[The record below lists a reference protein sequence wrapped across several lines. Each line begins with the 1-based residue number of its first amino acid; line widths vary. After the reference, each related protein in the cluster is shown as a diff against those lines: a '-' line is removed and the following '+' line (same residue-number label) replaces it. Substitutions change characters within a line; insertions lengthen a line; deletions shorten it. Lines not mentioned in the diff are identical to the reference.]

1 MEEDELE
8 KRAAIVDSLYGLYKG
23 AFSELFNAC
32 MNGLPPET
40 ELAVVAFK
48 VSKPELIVK
57 ACRDVLELYERGLE
71 DALEEENQPS
81 LFDILENN
89 EEKQV

>member
-1 MEEDELE
+1 MEEDELQ
-8 KRAAIVDSLYGLYKG
+8 KRAAIIESLYGLYKG
-23 AFSELFNAC
+23 AFAELFNAC

-57 ACRDVLELYERGLE
+57 ACRDVLEMYETGLE
-71 DALEEENQPS
+71 KSYEEDQPT
-81 LFDILENN
+81 LFDILDNN
-89 EEKQV
+89 EETQV